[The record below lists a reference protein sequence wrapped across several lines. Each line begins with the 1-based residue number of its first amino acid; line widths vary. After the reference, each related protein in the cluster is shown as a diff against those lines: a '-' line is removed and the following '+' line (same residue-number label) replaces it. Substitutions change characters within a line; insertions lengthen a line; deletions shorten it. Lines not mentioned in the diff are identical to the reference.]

1 VESHFLNFVELNFH
15 FLLGYAGVIQ
25 ARSAGLLFAQLFCG
39 LSSLQKRQAIFGHR
53 NAIDKDDLMLLGYN

>member
-1 VESHFLNFVELNFH
+1 MQLSFKQN
-15 FLLGYAGVIQ
+15 Q
-25 ARSAGLLFAQLFCG
+25 RGLLFAQLFCG